1 MQAIDTAVD
10 ISTCI
15 ELTQDA
21 LASGLVPFLHSA
33 PGCGKSSIIK
43 AIAKENNLKLIDLR
57 LSTIDSVDLS
67 GMPMID
73 KQGQVDWKPFNVF
86 PLTNTPI
93 PEGYAGWLLFLDE
106 MNSASEAVIA
116 AAYNVVL
123 DHRIGIYHLHPR
135 CFIACAGNR
144 EEDHAI
150 TTEMGSAM
158 TSRLVHLT
166 LEPTVNDWIQNVAIP
181 QRYDY
186 RIQAFLSMNSNAF
199 MDFDPS
205 LPTKTFSCPRTWE
218 FVNKEIEWFKQ
229 SDPELEHLDRKL
241 PLLQGTLNSGV
252 ALEFVQF
259 CKVVNDMPKFSDII
273 KNPEKT
279 KIPEDLSS
287 LWAVITMCLNNTTKD
302 NVAKVGAY
310 IKRID
315 DRAMQ
320 TLFTRGI
327 LRLDRTLITSTVVR
341 EFVNDLALDLAELN
355 NVA

>member
-1 MQAIDTAVD
+1 MQSINVSVD
-10 ISTCI
+10 INQCT
-15 ELTQDA
+15 ELTEDA
-21 LASGLVPFLHSA
+21 LAAGLVPFLHSS

-43 AIAKENNLKLIDLR
+43 AIAAKNNLKLIDLR

-86 PLTNTPI
+86 PLEGSEV
-93 PEGYAGWLLFLDE
+93 PEGYNGFLLFLDE

-123 DHRIGIYHLHPR
+123 DHRIGIYKLHPQ

-166 LEPTVNDWIQNVAIP
+166 LEPTVEDWIHNVAIP
-181 QRYDY
+181 QKYDY
-186 RIQAFLSMNSNAF
+186 RIPAFLSMNPYAF
-199 MDFDPS
+199 MDFDPN
-205 LPTKTFSCPRTWE
+205 LPTQTFSCPRTWE
-218 FVNKEIEWFKQ
+218 FVNKELEWFKQ
-229 SDPELEHLDRKL
+229 SDPKLENLDKKL
-241 PLLQGTLNSGV
+241 ALLQGTINAGV
-252 ALEFVQF
+252 ALEFIQF
-259 CKVVNDMPKFSDII
+259 CKVANNIPSFDSILKD
-273 KNPEKT
+273 PEHT
-279 KIPEDLSS
+279 DVPDDLAT
-287 LWAVITMCLNNTTKD
+287 LWAVITMCLNKVTKA
-302 NVAKVGAY
+302 NISKVGAY

-320 TLFTRGI
+320 TLFVRGA
-327 LRLDRTLITSTVVR
+327 LRLDRTLITSPVVR
-341 EFVNDLALDLAELN
+341 QFVGDLSLELAELN
-355 NVA
+355 NAA